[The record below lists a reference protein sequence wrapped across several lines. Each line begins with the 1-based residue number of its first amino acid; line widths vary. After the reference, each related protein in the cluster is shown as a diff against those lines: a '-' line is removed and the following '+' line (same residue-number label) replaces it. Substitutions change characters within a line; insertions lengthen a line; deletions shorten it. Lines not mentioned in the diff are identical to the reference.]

1 VDCAVNGRSEP
12 ELTNAAACMNG
23 GFFSVQLYR
32 QITVPWFGIARAGD
46 VGVRRGLRR
55 VIIPYSAGPCQVHKY
70 IWLRNCVVG
79 IWRKRSPSTAT
90 SVKQRPCTLNCS
102 LFVGFE
108 SLRNRCRIAKGTPEG
123 GAASSMAVYAPAPV
137 RGLDKGAAS
146 PSNAVRP
153 ATAGSAANSQIGCG
167 VSVVQYCSA
176 FYISNKYW
184 LCKPSFILL
193 K

>member
-1 VDCAVNGRSEP
+1 MDCAVNGRSEP

-70 IWLRNCVVG
+70 IWWRNCVVG

-102 LFVGFE
+102 LIVDFE

-123 GAASSMAVYAPAPV
+123 SSIEHGRIRACTRPRTGQGGGVAQQRGATCNSGVCGELPNRMRRFCGPV
-137 RGLDKGAAS
+137 
-146 PSNAVRP
+146 
-153 ATAGSAANSQIGCG
+153 
-167 VSVVQYCSA
+167 
-176 FYISNKYW
+176 
-184 LCKPSFILL
+184 LL
-193 K
+193 RVLHLE

>member
-1 VDCAVNGRSEP
+1 MDCAVNGRSEP

-70 IWLRNCVVG
+70 IWWRNCVVG

-102 LFVGFE
+102 LIVDFE

-123 GAASSMAVYAPAPV
+123 GSIEHGPYTRLHPSADWT
-137 RGLDKGAAS
+137 RGRR
-146 PSNAVRP
+146 RP
-153 ATAGSAANSQIGCG
+153 ATRCDLQQRGLRRTPKSDAAFLWSSIAPRFTSRINTGYANQALSC
-167 VSVVQYCSA
+167 
-176 FYISNKYW
+176 
-184 LCKPSFILL
+184 
-193 K
+193 